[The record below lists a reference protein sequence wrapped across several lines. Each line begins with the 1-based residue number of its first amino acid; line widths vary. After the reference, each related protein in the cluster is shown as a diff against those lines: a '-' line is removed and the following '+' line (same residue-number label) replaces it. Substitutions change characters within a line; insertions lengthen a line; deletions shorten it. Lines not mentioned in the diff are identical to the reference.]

1 MQTLK
6 TLTGSLCCTLL
17 LLAGCRNETVLPT
30 VKPSMLKVASI
41 AIGDSAVS
49 VAERYP
55 VLGLQSPIAR
65 GVKINGEF
73 GAPTK
78 TPLIGVRFVDSKAVY
93 IYGYTLEV
101 GETIFRQGDRFDGL
115 RRILGTPDD
124 EEKTFPNPDP
134 GLLLRYRR
142 LALEVVVSPN
152 RGVVDGGFCL
162 RDTAFQSD

>member
-1 MQTLK
+1 
-6 TLTGSLCCTLL
+6 
-17 LLAGCRNETVLPT
+17 
-30 VKPSMLKVASI
+30 MLKVASI

-55 VLGLQSPIAR
+55 VLGLQSLLTR
-65 GVKINGEF
+65 GAKINGEF

-78 TPLIGVRFVDSKAVY
+78 TPLIGVRFADNKAVY
-93 IYGYTLEV
+93 IYGFTLQV
-101 GETIFRQGDRFDGL
+101 GETVFRQGDRFDGL

-142 LALEVVVSPN
+142 LALEVGVSPN
-152 RGVVDGGFCL
+152 KSVVNGGFCL
-162 RDTAFQSD
+162 RDSAFHSDRERRP